1 MAATA
6 TSVSSQTVGSMSLE
20 DKLLEAMRRS
30 ERYMPAELW
39 AQVRQLMTPEAIAI
53 MATVT
58 TAWAI
63 SHFFGVGEIAD
74 AVLLVV
80 GGVTLGFSCIEAGKE
95 VVDFA
100 ITAKSA
106 TTDEDLERAARH
118 FGRAVVLGGISL
130 VMALFLRAKPKVM
143 NDMRFGGPATIPA
156 GLGPRNGRFF
166 YKPGVKVGSIPQRP
180 GFFTKGTTNMYG
192 DIVIESRLSLAQ
204 QANVLLH
211 EKVHTLLTPKFY
223 PLRRVRVRLRN
234 EGYNRSYL
242 LRYLEE
248 ALAQSNTL
256 LHTRGLGG
264 AIEAICFPVENGYVT
279 VAQMGKEASGFLLG
293 PINVGGIAYQAFF
306 SDRPPS
312 K

>member
-1 MAATA
+1 MAEAAT
-6 TSVSSQTVGSMSLE
+6 SSSSRAVGSMSLE

-30 ERYMPAELW
+30 EKYMPAEAW
-39 AQVRQLMTPEAIAI
+39 SQVKQLMTPEAIAI

-95 VVDFA
+95 AVEFA
-100 ITAKSA
+100 LSTKSA
-106 TTDEDLERAARH
+106 TTDEDLDRAAKH
-118 FGRAVVLGGISL
+118 LGRAIVLGGISL

-143 NDMRFGGPATIPA
+143 NDMRFGGPVTMPP

-166 YKPGVKVGSIPQRP
+166 YKPGVKIGSIPQAS
-180 GFFTKGTTNMYG
+180 GFYTLGTTNIYG
-192 DIVIESRLSLAQ
+192 DIVIESRLTPIQ

-211 EKVHTLLTPKFY
+211 EKVHRLLTPKFY
-223 PLRRVRVRLRN
+223 PLRRVRVRLRA

-248 ALAQSNTL
+248 AIAQSNAL

-264 AIEAICFPVENGYVT
+264 ALEAIRFPVKNGYVT
-279 VAQMGKEASGFLLG
+279 VAKMGTEASGLLLG
-293 PINVGGIAYQAFF
+293 PINVGGAAYQAFF
-306 SDRPPS
+306 SDRPS
-312 K
+312 E